1 MFLGGNLEDCDSCR
15 KRFFLIKDFD
25 AHLILMFE
33 LTDMSFVS
41 HHVHLPRLAV
51 TRRVQLFEDDRFE
64 TGP

>member
-1 MFLGGNLEDCDSCR
+1 MFLGGNLGNCDSCR
-15 KRFFLIKDFD
+15 KRFFFIKDVY
-25 AHLILMFE
+25 AHLILISE

-64 TGP
+64 TGL